1 LTVKFPATENIS
13 SLLGFSIV
21 EQGFS
26 FYSPLNMSSF
36 NKVMIMGNITRDIEL
51 RYTPKGTA
59 VTDLGVACN
68 RRIKQ
73 GEEWV
78 DETTFVDVTVW
89 GSSAE
94 FVSKYFSK
102 GKSIFIEGRLQMD
115 SWTDQQSGKQ
125 RYKLK
130 VIGENVQFAGSN
142 NSGGGGQPQ
151 SSPQQSAPQQQQQA
165 PQPQQ
170 QQQGASPAAPDA
182 NFADDDDIPF

>member
-1 LTVKFPATENIS
+1 
-13 SLLGFSIV
+13 
-21 EQGFS
+21 
-26 FYSPLNMSSF
+26 
-36 NKVMIMGNITRDIEL
+36 MIMGNITRDIEL

-115 SWTDQQSGKQ
+115 TWTDQQSGKQ

-142 NSGGGGQPQ
+142 TSGGGGGGGQQ
-151 SSPQQSAPQQQQQA
+151 QQRPQQSAPQQQQQA
-165 PQPQQ
+165 PPQQQ
-170 QQQGASPAAPDA
+170 QQQGASPASPNA
-182 NFADDDDIPF
+182 NFDDDDDIPF

>member
-1 LTVKFPATENIS
+1 
-13 SLLGFSIV
+13 
-21 EQGFS
+21 
-26 FYSPLNMSSF
+26 
-36 NKVMIMGNITRDIEL
+36 MIMGNITRDIEL

-115 SWTDQQSGKQ
+115 TWTDQQSGKQ

-142 NSGGGGQPQ
+142 TSGGGGGGGQQ
-151 SSPQQSAPQQQQQA
+151 QQRPQQSAPQQQQQA
-165 PQPQQ
+165 PPQQ
-170 QQQGASPAAPDA
+170 QQQGASPAAPNA
-182 NFADDDDIPF
+182 NFDDDDDIPF

>member
-1 LTVKFPATENIS
+1 
-13 SLLGFSIV
+13 
-21 EQGFS
+21 
-26 FYSPLNMSSF
+26 
-36 NKVMIMGNITRDIEL
+36 MIMGNITRDIEL

-115 SWTDQQSGKQ
+115 TWTDQQSGKQ

-142 NSGGGGQPQ
+142 TSGGGGGGGQQ
-151 SSPQQSAPQQQQQA
+151 QQRPQQSAPQQQQQA
-165 PQPQQ
+165 PPQQ
-170 QQQGASPAAPDA
+170 QQQGATPAAPNA
-182 NFADDDDIPF
+182 NFDDDDDIPF

>member
-1 LTVKFPATENIS
+1 
-13 SLLGFSIV
+13 
-21 EQGFS
+21 
-26 FYSPLNMSSF
+26 
-36 NKVMIMGNITRDIEL
+36 MGNITRDIEL

-78 DETTFVDVTVW
+78 DETTFVDGTVW

-115 SWTDQQSGKQ
+115 TWTDQQSGKQ

-142 NSGGGGQPQ
+142 NSGGGGGGQQ
-151 SSPQQSAPQQQQQA
+151 QERPQQSAPQQQQQQQQA
-165 PQPQQ
+165 PQQQQQAPPQQ
-170 QQQGASPAAPDA
+170 QQQGASPAAPSA
-182 NFADDDDIPF
+182 NFDDDDDIPF

>member
-1 LTVKFPATENIS
+1 
-13 SLLGFSIV
+13 
-21 EQGFS
+21 
-26 FYSPLNMSSF
+26 MSSF

-115 SWTDQQSGKQ
+115 TWTDQQSGKQ

-142 NSGGGGQPQ
+142 TSGGGGGGGQQ
-151 SSPQQSAPQQQQQA
+151 QQRPQQSAPQQQQQA
-165 PQPQQ
+165 PPQQQ
-170 QQQGASPAAPDA
+170 QQQGASPASPNA
-182 NFADDDDIPF
+182 NFDDDDDIPF

>member
-1 LTVKFPATENIS
+1 
-13 SLLGFSIV
+13 
-21 EQGFS
+21 
-26 FYSPLNMSSF
+26 MSSF

-73 GEEWV
+73 AEEWV

-115 SWTDQQSGKQ
+115 TWTDQQSGKQ

-142 NSGGGGQPQ
+142 NGGAG
-151 SSPQQSAPQQQQQA
+151 QQQQQA
-165 PQPQQ
+165 RPQQSTPQPPQQ
-170 QQQGASPAAPDA
+170 RPPQQQYQAPQQQGASPAAPGAD
-182 NFADDDDIPF
+182 FDDDDDIPF

>member
-1 LTVKFPATENIS
+1 
-13 SLLGFSIV
+13 
-21 EQGFS
+21 
-26 FYSPLNMSSF
+26 
-36 NKVMIMGNITRDIEL
+36 MIMGNITRDVEL

-115 SWTDQQSGKQ
+115 TWTDQQSGKQ

-142 NSGGGGQPQ
+142 TSGGGGGGGQQ
-151 SSPQQSAPQQQQQA
+151 QERPQQSAPQQQQQQA
-165 PQPQQ
+165 PQQQQ
-170 QQQGASPAAPDA
+170 QQQGASPAAPNA
-182 NFADDDDIPF
+182 NFDDDDDIPF

>member
-1 LTVKFPATENIS
+1 
-13 SLLGFSIV
+13 
-21 EQGFS
+21 
-26 FYSPLNMSSF
+26 
-36 NKVMIMGNITRDIEL
+36 MGNITRDIEL

-73 GEEWV
+73 AEEWV

-115 SWTDQQSGKQ
+115 TWTDQQSGKQ

-142 NSGGGGQPQ
+142 NGGAG
-151 SSPQQSAPQQQQQA
+151 QQQQQA
-165 PQPQQ
+165 RPQQSTPQPPQQ
-170 QQQGASPAAPDA
+170 RPPQQQYQAPQQQGASPAAPGAD
-182 NFADDDDIPF
+182 FDDDDDIPF

>member
-1 LTVKFPATENIS
+1 
-13 SLLGFSIV
+13 
-21 EQGFS
+21 
-26 FYSPLNMSSF
+26 MSSF
-36 NKVMIMGNITRDIEL
+36 NKVMIMGNITRDVEL

-115 SWTDQQSGKQ
+115 TWTDQQSGKQ

-142 NSGGGGQPQ
+142 TSGGGGGGGQQ
-151 SSPQQSAPQQQQQA
+151 QERPQQSAPQQQQQQA
-165 PQPQQ
+165 PQQQQ
-170 QQQGASPAAPDA
+170 QQQGASPAAPNA
-182 NFADDDDIPF
+182 NFDDDDDIPF

>member
-1 LTVKFPATENIS
+1 
-13 SLLGFSIV
+13 
-21 EQGFS
+21 
-26 FYSPLNMSSF
+26 
-36 NKVMIMGNITRDIEL
+36 MGNITRDIEL

-115 SWTDQQSGKQ
+115 TWTDQQSGKQ

-142 NSGGGGQPQ
+142 TSGGGGGGGQQ
-151 SSPQQSAPQQQQQA
+151 QQRPQQSAPQQQQQQA
-165 PQPQQ
+165 PPQQQ
-170 QQQGASPAAPDA
+170 QQQGASPAAPNA
-182 NFADDDDIPF
+182 NFDDDDDIPF

>member
-1 LTVKFPATENIS
+1 
-13 SLLGFSIV
+13 
-21 EQGFS
+21 
-26 FYSPLNMSSF
+26 MSSF

-115 SWTDQQSGKQ
+115 TWTDQQSGKQ

-142 NSGGGGQPQ
+142 TSGGGGGGGQQ
-151 SSPQQSAPQQQQQA
+151 QERPQQSAPQQQQQQA
-165 PQPQQ
+165 PQQQAPPQQ
-170 QQQGASPAAPDA
+170 QQQGASPAAPNA
-182 NFADDDDIPF
+182 NFDDDDDIPF

>member
-1 LTVKFPATENIS
+1 
-13 SLLGFSIV
+13 
-21 EQGFS
+21 
-26 FYSPLNMSSF
+26 MSSF

-115 SWTDQQSGKQ
+115 TWTDQQSGKQ

-142 NSGGGGQPQ
+142 TSGGGGGGGQQ
-151 SSPQQSAPQQQQQA
+151 QQRPQQSAPQQQQQQA
-165 PQPQQ
+165 PPQQ
-170 QQQGASPAAPDA
+170 QQQGATPAAPNA
-182 NFADDDDIPF
+182 NFDDDDDIPF